1 MQFCNDKN
9 YTFLPCTT
17 CGAYHL
23 LLLLALFLQA
33 HVQNSPRKIPGLAEA
48 GFLLDFLTL
57 NQQS

>member
-1 MQFCNDKN
+1 MWG
-9 YTFLPCTT
+9 LPLATT
-17 CGAYHL
+17 L
-23 LLLLALFLQA
+23 SSFLQA

>member
-23 LLLLALFLQA
+23 LLLLALFYKLMFRILQE
-33 HVQNSPRKIPGLAEA
+33 KYLGLLKR
-48 GFLLDFLTL
+48 GFYWT
-57 NQQS
+57 S